1 MTQITKT
8 ALPAQSL
15 LHRYIQPDDFLDC
28 YHCTTSL
35 TVDEAAQRALA
46 FPGWARG
53 LLRVRNLVVAPLG
66 LKTTPAEQNNIGP
79 FPITERN
86 ENEIILGFDDSHLD
100 FRISVLLDGSDA
112 YTATWVRKHNLLGRA
127 YLASIMPFH
136 TLIMRN
142 AAKAI
147 SVKNEG

>member
-1 MTQITKT
+1 MKQITKT
-8 ALPAQSL
+8 TLPAQSL
-15 LHRYIQPDDFLDC
+15 LQSYIKPDDFLDC
-28 YHCTTSL
+28 YHCITTLSL
-35 TVDEAAQRALA
+35 EEAAQRALT
-46 FPGWARG
+46 FPGWAQG
-53 LLRVRNLVVAPLG
+53 LLRLRNLLVAPLG
-66 LKTTPAEQNNIGP
+66 LKTAHAEQNNIGP

-100 FRISVLLDGSDA
+100 FRISVLLDGRDA
-112 YTATWVRKHNLLGRA
+112 YTATWVRKHNRLGRA

-147 SVKNEG
+147 SVEK